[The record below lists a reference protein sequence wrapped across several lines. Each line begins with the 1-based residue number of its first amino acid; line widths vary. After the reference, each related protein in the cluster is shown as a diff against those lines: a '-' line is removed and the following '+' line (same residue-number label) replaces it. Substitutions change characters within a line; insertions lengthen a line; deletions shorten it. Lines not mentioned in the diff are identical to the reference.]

1 VSESADAFTIP
12 GFHELARFQPER
24 RLLWYDYADLWLQY
38 PLGKVLDYGCGD
50 GSFLHRISDRCEEQW
65 GVDVDVE
72 KMGRAKNPAIRMR
85 ELRPDGTLPFPD
97 ESFDTVTL
105 MEVIEHVANERLV
118 LSEIAR
124 VLRLGG
130 RLLLTTPHA
139 GLLTFLDP
147 GNVKFIVPGIHRFI
161 HHVLL
166 RQGDFYEKTFGASR
180 RNRGMVADFTTDQHP
195 WHRHYSLLQIRKLA
209 PSSLNVVAW
218 AVYFPGFRALWSFKL
233 ALKVIT
239 RGRRHELPRPLKKLD
254 SRLSRCKNRMGDQ
267 LIVLF
272 EKSA

>member
-1 VSESADAFTIP
+1 MHALTVPTLKELDR
-12 GFHELARFQPER
+12 FHPER
-24 RLLWYDYADLWLQY
+24 RLLWYDYADLWLQF

-50 GSFLHRISDRCEEQW
+50 GSFLHRIADRCEEQW

-72 KMGRAKNPAIRMR
+72 KMSRAKSPTIRMR
-85 ELRPDGTLPFPD
+85 ELSPDGTLPFTD
-97 ESFDTVTL
+97 DSFDTIIL
-105 MEVIEHVANERLV
+105 MEVIEHVADERRV

-124 VLRLGG
+124 VLRPGG
-130 RLLLTTPHA
+130 KLLLTTPHA

-147 GNVKFIVPGIHRFI
+147 GNFKFIAPNVHRFI
-161 HHVLL
+161 HRALL
-166 RQGDFYEKTFGASR
+166 RQGDFYEKTFGDSR
-180 RNRGMVADFTTDQHP
+180 RRNQGMVADFTTNQTP
-195 WHRHYSLLQIRKLA
+195 WHRHYSFPHIRRLTPPTLRA
-209 PSSLNVVAW
+209 VAW

-239 RGRRHELPRPLKKLD
+239 RGRWHELPRPLKKLD
-254 SRLSRCKNRMGDQ
+254 SRLSRWKNRMGDQ